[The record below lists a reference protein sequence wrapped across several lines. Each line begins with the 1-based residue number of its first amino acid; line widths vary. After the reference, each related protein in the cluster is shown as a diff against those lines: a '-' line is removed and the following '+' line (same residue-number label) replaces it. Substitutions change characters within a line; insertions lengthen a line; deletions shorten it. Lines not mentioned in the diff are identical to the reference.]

1 MSLRRISVVLPV
13 RNGEAH
19 VAKAID
25 SILAQTF
32 QDFEL
37 VVVDDGSTD
46 RTPAILGSITD
57 SRVRVLTQAAT
68 GLTVAL
74 ARGVAESRGA
84 LVARMDADDV
94 ALPERFARQVAFLD
108 GHSEVGLLGTG
119 CHEIGSSGEIVRTI
133 RPPADD
139 TAIRRVLI
147 RRNPF
152 IHSSVVVRRNALEA
166 AGGYDESLPVAQD
179 YDLWLRMSRV
189 TRMANLAEPLVL
201 RRLTPGRVTLARETE
216 RLRAEV
222 RIKLRVLRRGDYPVW
237 CGVFLVKPLVALAL
251 PGGLRRRLRRA
262 LSAEARSGA
271 LIGVD

>member
-1 MSLRRISVVLPV
+1 MPRLSVVMSVRDGLPWLA
-13 RNGEAH
+13 E
-19 VAKAID
+19 AID
-25 SILAQTF
+25 SVLTQTF

-46 RTPAILGSITD
+46 CTPAILGSITD
-57 SRVRVLTQAAT
+57 PRVRVLTQAAT

-74 ARGVAESRGA
+74 ARGIAESRGM

-119 CHEIGSSGEIVRTI
+119 CHEIGPSGEIVRMI
-133 RPPADD
+133 RPPVDD
-139 TAIRRVLI
+139 AILRRVLI

-152 IHSSVVVRRNALEA
+152 VHASVMLRREALEA
-166 AGGYDESLPVAQD
+166 AGGYETRVPVAQD
-179 YDLWLRMSRV
+179 YDLWLRMSRI
-189 TRMANLAEPLVL
+189 TRMANLPEPLVL
-201 RRLTPGRVTLARETE
+201 RRLTPGRVTLARETA

-222 RIKLRVLRRGDYPVW
+222 RIKLRALRRGDYSLW

-251 PGGLRRRLRRA
+251 PGGLRRRLRSA